1 MNIETVKQEYMIM
14 YDSLKRK
21 IEDELKKFTYST
33 FFVDSQS
40 FGIVD
45 NIIKTDVSALFERSK
60 IISASND
67 DDKNTYRENDSR
79 IKDMIANLKS
89 LMINNY
95 NAKSQ

>member
-1 MNIETVKQEYMIM
+1 MNIETVKQEYMTM

-45 NIIKTDVSALFERSK
+45 NII
-60 IISASND
+60 N
-67 DDKNTYRENDSR
+67 
-79 IKDMIANLKS
+79 
-89 LMINNY
+89 
-95 NAKSQ
+95 